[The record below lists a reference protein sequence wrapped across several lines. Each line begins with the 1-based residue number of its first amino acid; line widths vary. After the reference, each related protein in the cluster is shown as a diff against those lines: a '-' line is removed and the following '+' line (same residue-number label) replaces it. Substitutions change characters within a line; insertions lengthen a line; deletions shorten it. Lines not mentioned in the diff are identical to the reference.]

1 MNRPRH
7 RLRRRRLPL
16 ILAGVIALAGVGTY
30 AMAAKPTIPTPSAL
44 VPPVQVFDTC
54 RYGRGT
60 EWAPRS
66 LTEGVHDLT
75 GTAAD
80 RDISGVK
87 VASGYRA
94 LLFDDV
100 TAPRPTLTLTADRD
114 LCGSALNDRIRRIVV
129 QRVGAPSASPTTAE
143 PTDPANGKPKV
154 WILSDL
160 SIPGGGTDRDD
171 IVTMAA
177 LGAYAPEFDIARVS
191 VGSTTVP
198 VNCNAAYTYARD
210 AFGSRVP
217 GIVGSSTCGK
227 DYDGLKGTKPGS
239 VGDLVDAIRAGGL
252 TVLNWG
258 PMTETAL
265 AVRWLELHT
274 PADLSKV
281 RVITHWTVSSPG
293 YSDKYNCNKDRAAC
307 SYLHD
312 MAADGKIELVELGA
326 AGQKFVDRAK
336 RSCGVD
342 NTVPDTGLGRYLR
355 VKRTSDGTPDLSDAS
370 TFLLMETG
378 GLNGYATDGTA
389 GANFGRAFEQLCD
402 NGAAIFDRLRDNL

>member
-30 AMAAKPTIPTPSAL
+30 AMAAKPALPAPSAV

-54 RYGRGT
+54 GYGRGT

-66 LTEGVHDLT
+66 LAEGVHDLT

-87 VASGYRA
+87 VAPGHRV

-100 TAPRPTLTLTADRD
+100 TATRPALTLTADRD
-114 LCGSALNDRIRRIVV
+114 LCGGALNDRIRRIVV
-129 QRVGAPSASPTTAE
+129 QRVGAPSAPPTTPE
-143 PTDPANGKPKV
+143 PTDPANGKPRV
-154 WILSDL
+154 WVLSDL

-177 LGAYAPEFDIARVS
+177 LGAYAPGFDIARVS

-198 VNCNAAYTYARD
+198 IDCDAAFTYARD
-210 AFGSRVP
+210 AFGSRIP
-217 GIVGSSTCGK
+217 GIVRSSTCGK
-227 DYDGLKGTKPGS
+227 DYERLKGTKPGS
-239 VGDLVDAIRAGGL
+239 VGDLVDAMRAGGL

-265 AVRWLELHT
+265 AVRWLEIHA
-274 PADLSKV
+274 PADLPKV

-293 YSDKYNCNKDRAAC
+293 YSDKYNCNKDLAAC

-312 MAADGKIELVELGA
+312 MAADGKIELVEVGA

-336 RSCGVD
+336 RSCGAD
-342 NTVPDTGLGRYLR
+342 NTVPDTGLGTYLR

-370 TFLLMETG
+370 TFLLMKAG
-378 GLNGYATDGTA
+378 GLKGYATDGTA
-389 GANFGRAFEQLCD
+389 GVNFDKAFEQLCD
-402 NGAAIFDRLRDNL
+402 NGAGIFDRLRDNL

>member
-30 AMAAKPTIPTPSAL
+30 AMAAKPALPAPSAV

-54 RYGRGT
+54 GYGRGT

-66 LTEGVHDLT
+66 LAEGVHDLT

-87 VASGYRA
+87 VAPGHRV

-100 TAPRPTLTLTADRD
+100 TATRPALTLTADRD

-129 QRVGAPSASPTTAE
+129 QRVGAPSAPPTTPE
-143 PTDPANGKPKV
+143 PTDPANGKPRV
-154 WILSDL
+154 WVLSDL

-177 LGAYAPEFDIARVS
+177 LGAYAPGFDIARVS

-198 VNCNAAYTYARD
+198 IDCDAAFTYARD
-210 AFGSRVP
+210 AFGSRIP
-217 GIVGSSTCGK
+217 GIVRSSTCGK

-239 VGDLVDAIRAGGL
+239 VGDLVDAMRAGGL

-265 AVRWLELHT
+265 AVRWLEIHA
-274 PADLSKV
+274 PADLPKV

-293 YSDKYNCNKDRAAC
+293 YSDKYNCNKDLAAC

-312 MAADGKIELVELGA
+312 MAADGKIELVEVGA

-336 RSCGVD
+336 RSCGAD
-342 NTVPDTGLGRYLR
+342 NTVPDTGLGTYLR

-370 TFLLMETG
+370 TFLLMKAG
-378 GLNGYATDGTA
+378 GLKGYATDGTA
-389 GANFGRAFEQLCD
+389 GANFDKAFEQLCD
-402 NGAAIFDRLRDNL
+402 NGAGIFDRLRDNL